1 MKHLLAWTGR
11 NIDGLITIT
20 IAAVLA
26 LLDVFSTIPD
36 DWRTGGTLL
45 VLGTLSIAMLR
56 DRSRQEENDE
66 QLGVQLRRVGEL
78 QPAVAGL
85 QSIVAEVGRT
95 LNDLSMMRVLT
106 WSEVSAALAE
116 ARRTT
121 DRWVFR
127 GGTGTY
133 VRARTLPDCIDH
145 ARRARRGL
153 MVRLEI
159 IDPTDEQVCANYGRF
174 RRSLAD
180 DETDW
185 TLERTQRE
193 SYATILAC
201 CWYRQRYDLLDVR
214 VGLSTVMPTLRW
226 DLSASSL
233 LITQGDPRK
242 PALFV
247 ERGKLLY
254 EYMYTELRTSLD
266 QARMVPMDQA
276 RAVELSDEPTFDE
289 MRRLF
294 AALRMPLPASFTE
307 HDLADIVERALHAN
321 NRYDS

>member
-1 MKHLLAWTGR
+1 MKRFMAWTGR
-11 NIDGLITIT
+11 NIDGVVTVS
-20 IAAVLA
+20 IAYVLA
-26 LLDVFSTIPD
+26 ALDVFSTIPNE
-36 DWRTGGTLL
+36 WRSSAVLL
-45 VLGTLSIAMLR
+45 VLGTLSVAMLR
-56 DRSRQEENDE
+56 NRRRQEENE
-66 QLGVQLRRVGEL
+66 QELREELRRAGEVTPTVTAL
-78 QPAVAGL
+78 RSTVTD
-85 QSIVAEVGRT
+85 VGRT
-95 LNDLSMMRVLT
+95 LDDLSMVRVLT

-133 VRARTLPDCIDH
+133 VRARTLPDCIAH

-159 IDPTDEQVCANYGRF
+159 IDPTDEEVCASYGRF

-193 SYATILAC
+193 SYATIVAC
-201 CWYRQRYDLLDVR
+201 SWYRQRYDLLDVR
-214 VGLSTVMPTLRW
+214 IGLSRVMSTLRW

-242 PALFV
+242 PALYV

-254 EYMYTELRTSLD
+254 EYLYTELRTSLE
-266 QARMVPMDQA
+266 QARLVPLEQA
-276 RAVELSDEPTFDE
+276 RDVDLSEVPTFDE
-289 MRRLF
+289 IRRLF
-294 AALRMPLPASFTE
+294 VALGMPLPSWFTDD
-307 HDLADIVERALHAN
+307 DLSDIVKRALHPE
-321 NRYDS
+321 NRYDQ